1 MLQALSWA
9 ALGTGFTF
17 LMTTLGAAVVFFFV
31 EEPRPQFQRTMLGFA
46 AGVMTAAIMLAASV
60 WSLLLPAIEQ
70 SADFGVPGWLPAA
83 AGLLLAGLWACHCAD
98 RCRTAPTL
106 PEKLPPLLG
115 LLAALLLPGLLL
127 TDYGTAGV
135 VIILLFRLTRGG
147 GWRSC
152 LAQAVGLF
160 VVSQYMLIGQ
170 VYLVGPFE
178 IQQECFALLA
188 LPFIWLYNGQHGRKN
203 KALQHAAYAFYP
215 AHLLVLGMLFMAK

>member
-1 MLQALSWA
+1 MPNRRFFTANQLKAIALFCMLLDHMWA
-9 ALGTGFTF
+9 T
-17 LMTTLGAAVVFFFV
+17 
-31 EEPRPQFQRTMLGFA
+31 
-46 AGVMTAAIMLAASV
+46 I
-60 WSLLLPAIEQ
+60 
-70 SADFGVPGWLPAA
+70 VPGREWMTCVGRIAFPIFAFELAQGYTHTHDLRA
-83 AGLLLAGLWACHCAD
+83 YAKRLLLLAGLWACHCAD

-188 LPFIWLYNGQHGRKN
+188 LPLIWLYNGQHGRKN

-215 AHLLVLGMLFMAK
+215 VHLLVLGMLFMAK

>member
-1 MLQALSWA
+1 MPNRRFFTANQLKAIALFCMLLDHMWA
-9 ALGTGFTF
+9 T
-17 LMTTLGAAVVFFFV
+17 
-31 EEPRPQFQRTMLGFA
+31 
-46 AGVMTAAIMLAASV
+46 I
-60 WSLLLPAIEQ
+60 
-70 SADFGVPGWLPAA
+70 VPGREWMTCVGRIAFPIFAFELAQGYTHTHDLRA
-83 AGLLLAGLWACHCAD
+83 YAKRLLLAGLWACHCAD

-188 LPFIWLYNGQHGRKN
+188 LPLIWLYNGQHGRKN

>member
-1 MLQALSWA
+1 MPNRRFFTANQLKAIALFCMLLDHMWA
-9 ALGTGFTF
+9 TIVPGREW
-17 LMTTLGAAVVFFFV
+17 MTCVGRIAFPIFAFELAQGYTHTHDLRAYAKRLLLLAVVSEVPFDMV
-31 EEPRPQFQRTMLGFA
+31 
-46 AGVMTAAIMLAASV
+46 AGGTYFYPWHQNVAWT
-60 WSLLLPAIEQ
+60 
-70 SADFGVPGWLPAA
+70 
-83 AGLLLAGLWACHCAD
+83 LLAGLWA
-98 RCRTAPTL
+98 
-106 PEKLPPLLG
+106 
-115 LLAALLLPGLLL
+115 GLLL

-170 VYLVGPFE
+170 VYPVGPFE

-188 LPFIWLYNGQHGRKN
+188 LPLIWLYNGQHGRKN